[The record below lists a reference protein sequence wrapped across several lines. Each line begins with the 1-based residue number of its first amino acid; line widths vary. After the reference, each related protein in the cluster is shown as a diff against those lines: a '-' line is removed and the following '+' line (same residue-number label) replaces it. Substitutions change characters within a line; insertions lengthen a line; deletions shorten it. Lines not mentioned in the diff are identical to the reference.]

1 MVPVCFCRCWGRKE
15 VFILIVLFVVIK
27 QAYCCFRFRFWLCF
41 NFRQLWLNSRRS
53 KQPSSLFLIFIT
65 EQTSPW
71 FWLAWLGGRGRL
83 CFNCRFLGWWSHFG
97 LTQEASVILLEA
109 TKKECSRTLPFE
121 NKGRKVGIKRK
132 MKRRNGEK
140 RKRKIKGNQH
150 SKLWPFWPA
159 AVTHATLA
167 NCVWQ

>member
-1 MVPVCFCRCWGRKE
+1 MVPVCFCRWWGRKE

-41 NFRQLWLNSRRS
+41 NFRQLWLNSRSS

-109 TKKECSRTLPFE
+109 RKKECSRILPF
-121 NKGRKVGIKRK
+121 KVPITKFFYFVIQIYISSNDVS
-132 MKRRNGEK
+132 RRNFL
-140 RKRKIKGNQH
+140 IP
-150 SKLWPFWPA
+150 SKSDFLMIF
-159 AVTHATLA
+159 LKSLKS
-167 NCVWQ
+167 